1 MENIKA
7 IGCVKVLE
15 EKLGEDYDLFS
26 ITYEEETQ
34 ILKEYAEKHN
44 YLIYSRVREEFSRY
58 EACHLAMDNGYD
70 GVILEDL
77 S

>member
-1 MENIKA
+1 MKDFKA
-7 IGCVKVLE
+7 IGCVQVLE
-15 EKLGEDYDLFS
+15 EKLGKGYNLFEV
-26 ITYEEETQ
+26 TYEEETQ

-58 EACHLAMDNGYD
+58 EACHLAMDSGYD